1 MFGCE
6 LQLVCSIY
14 YFTIIFFIYSI
25 LNRKIKDL
33 CKKRMQNRKE
43 GKWKLVRPIKC
54 LVKQK
59 KRKRSKLLYLNIT
72 RSPLQRPQAK
82 ELSIGFHTA
91 VFGVSEI
98 KSCWNYIEYL
108 IYKHTTT
115 SHVLDWITRIV
126 AIVSDFPFRYIGFL

>member
-54 LVKQK
+54 LIKQTT
-59 KRKRSKLLYLNIT
+59 RKRSKLLYLNIT